1 MTEDTSQSTEQPEMD
16 SQDQVGVDEASN
28 NEQSDETSNEF
39 QASPELIEVNGEML
53 TLDEI
58 KLGYMRQSDYTKKTQ
73 ELSQMKQQQ
82 SNHQLGEV
90 DEDQEIVNKF
100 IAENNLMT
108 QEDVQK
114 LLKKHKSMTEDEIA
128 FNNYVKKYN
137 PTPEQQQVVKQ
148 LGYTKGFASQP
159 WDKIHNYAYG
169 SNATTVKKVVNRRAV
184 GVSTKAGSKT
194 TGKITR
200 ADLAKMPLS
209 EYSKRTAQEWMQLV
223 SE

>member
-16 SQDQVGVDEASN
+16 SQDQVVVDEDAS
-28 NEQSDETSNEF
+28 NEQSDEASNEV
-39 QASPELIEVNGEML
+39 QTAPELIEVNGEML

-73 ELSQMKQQQ
+73 ELSQMKQQTF
-82 SNHQLGEV
+82 HQKEEG
-90 DEDQEIVNKF
+90 DEDQEIVSKF

-114 LLKKHKSMTEDEIA
+114 LLKKHKSMTDDEIA
-128 FNNYVKKYN
+128 FNNYVKQYN

-159 WDKIHNYAYG
+159 WDKIHKYAYG